1 MNCNPIPERED
12 WFITD
17 MKPTIC
23 AHCGAKEVR
32 KAVLAFS
39 LFFRKYAYIGF
50 HIGVDDYAS
59 SRWNVER
66 N

>member
-1 MNCNPIPERED
+1 MGLASKY

-23 AHCGAKEVR
+23 PHCGAREVR

-39 LFFRKYAYIGF
+39 LFFRKYAYIG
-50 HIGVDDYAS
+50 S
-59 SRWNVER
+59 NLL
-66 N
+66 

>member
-23 AHCGAKEVR
+23 GYFGAREVR

-39 LFFRKYAYIGF
+39 LLFRKYAYIGF
-50 HIGVDDYAS
+50 
-59 SRWNVER
+59 NLF
-66 N
+66 